1 MFSNNLDVF
10 LAGAFALGFGGF
22 GLILL
27 LIYVNA
33 QMLIIASRNW
43 PSVEGRIESSR
54 VVRRSTSSGSGHGT
68 NSSYRPEIK
77 YTYSVMG
84 NNYEGKRIGFG
95 VPIGSFESGAKQV
108 VARYPH
114 GTTRTVYY
122 NPQNPAQAVLER
134 KVVNNITA
142 LIVTIACLL
151 IGIGSLV
158 MLFYRFM

>member
-1 MFSNNLDVF
+1 MFANNLDVI

-27 LIYVNA
+27 WIYVNA

-54 VVRRSTSSGSGHGT
+54 VRRLTHSSEGSETTSSYS
-68 NSSYRPEIK
+68 PEIK

-84 NNYEGKRIGFG
+84 NNYEGNRISFG
-95 VPIGSFESGAKQV
+95 VPIGSFESSAKQV

-114 GTTRTVYY
+114 GTTRMIYY
-122 NPQNPAQAVLER
+122 DPQNPARAVLER
-134 KVVNNITA
+134 KVYNNVTA

-158 MLFYRFM
+158 VLLYRFM